1 MRSVNI
7 VTKGKIN
14 REACENCL
22 VFYGHSQ
29 HSGTPDGKNQIEM
42 MESIEKL
49 YKTIDAKLQLLK
61 LANRLRDREWKL
73 YSNGKA
79 AQHPSK
85 EGGRSP

>member
-1 MRSVNI
+1 MNI

-14 REACENCL
+14 REVCENCL

-29 HSGTPDGKNQIEM
+29 QSGTSDGKNQIEM
-42 MESIEKL
+42 TENIEKL
-49 YKTIDAKLQLLK
+49 YKTMDAKLQVLK
-61 LANRLRDREWKL
+61 FANRLCDREWKL